1 MDQKNKKKSN
11 IWTNS
16 FFLYGFAALLVGIF
30 QLFQYFNNFPSHS
43 QRPFPL
49 ILVLLPI
56 ILAIFL
62 LTFAVFKRNPHI
74 SKLIQFLEKKK
85 QSVLL
90 ISIAAISMIVFAI
103 SRTASMEDALINFG
117 MSGIGSMFYLCL
129 LIFLIRNILYKS
141 FITHQD
147 SSSRILA
154 ISLLIIAIIW
164 IFMLITRIGLT
175 PDVAYWN
182 VAGVPMMWFS
192 LMMIILMVLIVN
204 RIADRFRGKFNHKL
218 SPALQV
224 VLEIMLVL
232 AIWLIASF
240 IWIKTPYSN
249 SYFLLGPQPPDG
261 YYLPKSDARLMD
273 LGGQYLIIGGKLE
286 TPYFTEKPFYS
297 LFLGLIHFFFGQS
310 YQTVTNIQILFLAFI
325 PVLLYLFGKQLS
337 GKLFGISLAAYAI
350 IKEATS
356 LLFTFKISGSNS
368 RLMMSEVPSALLLI
382 LTAFLIF
389 TWIRR
394 EKPGKA
400 LPLLAGT
407 VLGVAGFVRSNNLV
421 VIALIFVYL
430 VLIWHKQIKSR
441 LPQLMFFVLGIG
453 IAILPWT
460 VYNQINYG
468 KNPLTWKIEAALST
482 RFSPK
487 LDENKN
493 DVPDNTPAITPTSSP
508 SPTDSNTNI
517 IPKFGSK
524 KLASVITHK
533 SSMDFLEDTALIQP
547 SSNPTQ
553 TPLPTEDNSDLIPDP
568 EELSPGKIDE
578 PTSIEKPE
586 TGNTNFYQSN
596 LSMMVGHFLNN
607 QIKSLFVLPFQIYPA
622 HPTTILEQEYWKEPV
637 SWDGEM
643 PLEHILAFS
652 VNLILISLGIATA
665 WKSFKWAGLIPLVIQ
680 ISYYLSNALVRTSG
694 SRYLVPVDWV
704 VYLYFLLGIFTLLRK
719 INLLPEFNPGHQKEG
734 KPSKLP
740 VYLSLALSLLIG
752 FSLPV
757 LNVAFPTLYHNE
769 SKEMVFSRLP
779 IEKIEEE
786 VGINAMDMKEFY
798 DNPKSVF
805 LYGREIYPAYQQNEE
820 IVGGKALTFTLL
832 TPDMHEITIP
842 YGVELTENLPSGED
856 MIALG
861 CQDPETKNVLTYLV
875 YFVQSDKL
883 LWSTSTTFKDICN
896 QSN

>member
-1 MDQKNKKKSN
+1 MDQNNSKKSN

-16 FFLYGFAALLVGIF
+16 LFLYGFAALVVGIY
-30 QLFQYFNNFPSHS
+30 QLFQYFNNFSS
-43 QRPFPL
+43 QTLRPFPL
-49 ILVLLPI
+49 ILVLFPIFLSI
-56 ILAIFL
+56 ILL
-62 LTFAVFKRNPHI
+62 SVAVFKQNPHI
-74 SKLIQFLEKKK
+74 SKLIQYFEKKK
-85 QSVLL
+85 QTVSL
-90 ISIAAISMIVFAI
+90 ISIATLSIIVFAI

-117 MSGIGSMFYLCL
+117 MSGIGSMFYLWL
-129 LIFLIRNILYKS
+129 LIFLIRKVLCKIYS
-141 FITHQD
+141 THQD
-147 SSSRILA
+147 SSSRVLA
-154 ISLLIIAIIW
+154 VSLLIISIVW

-175 PDVAYWN
+175 PDISYWN

-204 RIADRFRGKFNHKL
+204 RIAGRFRDKFNHKL
-218 SPALQV
+218 SPTLQV
-224 VLEIMLVL
+224 VLEVMLVL

-325 PVLLYLFGKQLS
+325 PVLLYLLGKQLS
-337 GKLFGISLAAYAI
+337 GKLFGLSLAAYAI

-368 RLMMSEVPSALLLI
+368 RLMMTEVPSALLLI
-382 LTAFLIF
+382 LTAYLIF
-389 TWIRR
+389 TWIKK

-430 VLIWHKQIKSR
+430 IFIWRKQIKSR
-441 LPQLMFFVLGIG
+441 LPQLLFFVLGIA

-468 KNPLTWKIEAALST
+468 KNPLTWKIQAALST
-482 RFSPK
+482 RF
-487 LDENKN
+487 
-493 DVPDNTPAITPTSSP
+493 
-508 SPTDSNTNI
+508 
-517 IPKFGSK
+517 
-524 KLASVITHK
+524 
-533 SSMDFLEDTALIQP
+533 
-547 SSNPTQ
+547 
-553 TPLPTEDNSDLIPDP
+553 DP
-568 EELSPGKIDE
+568 ELKEIRQEIIEATATVE
-578 PTSIEKPE
+578 PTSIPVPTDDTNDSIPASGIDEPSTVNDNDTAPVDNTE
-586 TGNTNFYQSN
+586 NGNIDFYKSKI
-596 LSMMVGHFLNN
+596 SMVLGHFLNN

-622 HPTTILEQEYWKEPV
+622 HPTTLLEQEYWEEPV

-643 PLEHILAFS
+643 PLEHILAFC
-652 VNLILISLGIATA
+652 VNLILLSLGIATA
-665 WKSFKWAGLIPLVIQ
+665 WKNFRWAGLIPLVIQ
-680 ISYYLSNALVRTSG
+680 MSYYLSNALVRTSG

-719 INLLPEFNPGHQKEG
+719 INLLPEFIPAEQKESE
-734 KPSKLP
+734 PSKLP
-740 VYLSLALSLLIG
+740 LFLSLAFSLLIG

-757 LNVAFPTLYHNE
+757 LNLTFPALYHNE
-769 SKEMVFSRLP
+769 SKEMVLSRLP
-779 IEKIEEE
+779 MEKIENEI
-786 VGINAMDMKEFY
+786 GINAKDMKEFY
-798 DNPKSVF
+798 DNQNTVF
-805 LYGREIYPAYQQNEE
+805 LYGREIYPAFQRTED

-832 TPDMHEITIP
+832 TPDLHEISIP
-842 YGVELTENLPSGED
+842 YGIELTENLPNGED

-875 YFVQSDKL
+875 YFVQSDEL
-883 LWSTSTTFKDICN
+883 LWSTSTTFKDICSQTN
-896 QSN
+896 

>member
-1 MDQKNKKKSN
+1 MDQNNSKKSN

-16 FFLYGFAALLVGIF
+16 LFLYGFAALVVGIY
-30 QLFQYFNNFPSHS
+30 QLFQYFNNFSS
-43 QRPFPL
+43 QTLRPFPL
-49 ILVLLPI
+49 ILVLFPIFLSI
-56 ILAIFL
+56 ILL
-62 LTFAVFKRNPHI
+62 SVAVFKQNPHI
-74 SKLIQFLEKKK
+74 SKLIQYFEKKK
-85 QSVLL
+85 QTVSL
-90 ISIAAISMIVFAI
+90 ISIATLSIIVFAI

-117 MSGIGSMFYLCL
+117 MSGIGSMFYLWL
-129 LIFLIRNILYKS
+129 LIFLIRKVLCKIYS
-141 FITHQD
+141 THQD
-147 SSSRILA
+147 SSSRVLA
-154 ISLLIIAIIW
+154 VSLLIISIVW

-175 PDVAYWN
+175 PDISYWN

-204 RIADRFRGKFNHKL
+204 RIAGRFRDKFNHKL
-218 SPALQV
+218 SPTLQV
-224 VLEIMLVL
+224 VLEVMLVL

-325 PVLLYLFGKQLS
+325 PVLLYLLGKQLS
-337 GKLFGISLAAYAI
+337 GKLFGLSLAAYAI

-368 RLMMSEVPSALLLI
+368 RLMMTEVPSALLLI
-382 LTAFLIF
+382 LTAYLIF
-389 TWIRR
+389 TWIKKV
-394 EKPGKA
+394 KPGKA

-430 VLIWHKQIKSR
+430 IFIWRKQIKSR
-441 LPQLMFFVLGIG
+441 LPQLLFFVLGIA

-468 KNPLTWKIEAALST
+468 KNPLTWKIQAALST
-482 RFSPK
+482 RF
-487 LDENKN
+487 
-493 DVPDNTPAITPTSSP
+493 
-508 SPTDSNTNI
+508 
-517 IPKFGSK
+517 
-524 KLASVITHK
+524 
-533 SSMDFLEDTALIQP
+533 
-547 SSNPTQ
+547 
-553 TPLPTEDNSDLIPDP
+553 DP
-568 EELSPGKIDE
+568 ELKEIRQEIIEATATVE
-578 PTSIEKPE
+578 PTSIPVPTDDTNDSIPASGIDEPSTVNDNDTAPVDNTE
-586 TGNTNFYQSN
+586 NGNIDFYKSKI
-596 LSMMVGHFLNN
+596 SMVLGHFLNN

-622 HPTTILEQEYWKEPV
+622 HPTTLLEQEYWEEPV

-643 PLEHILAFS
+643 PLEHILAFC
-652 VNLILISLGIATA
+652 VNLILLSLGIATA
-665 WKSFKWAGLIPLVIQ
+665 WKNFRWAGLIPLVIQ
-680 ISYYLSNALVRTSG
+680 MSYYLSNALVRTSG

-719 INLLPEFNPGHQKEG
+719 INLLPEFIPAEQKESE
-734 KPSKLP
+734 PSKLP
-740 VYLSLALSLLIG
+740 LFLSLAFSLLIG

-757 LNVAFPTLYHNE
+757 LNLTFPALYHNE
-769 SKEMVFSRLP
+769 SKEMVLSRLP
-779 IEKIEEE
+779 MEKIENEI
-786 VGINAMDMKEFY
+786 GINAKDMKEFY
-798 DNPKSVF
+798 DNQNTVF
-805 LYGREIYPAYQQNEE
+805 LYGREIYPAFQRTED

-832 TPDMHEITIP
+832 TPDLHEISIP
-842 YGVELTENLPSGED
+842 YGIELTENLPNGED

-875 YFVQSDKL
+875 YFVQSDEL
-883 LWSTSTTFKDICN
+883 LWSTSTTFKDICSQTN
-896 QSN
+896 

>member
-1 MDQKNKKKSN
+1 
-11 IWTNS
+11 
-16 FFLYGFAALLVGIF
+16 
-30 QLFQYFNNFPSHS
+30 
-43 QRPFPL
+43 
-49 ILVLLPI
+49 
-56 ILAIFL
+56 
-62 LTFAVFKRNPHI
+62 
-74 SKLIQFLEKKK
+74 
-85 QSVLL
+85 
-90 ISIAAISMIVFAI
+90 
-103 SRTASMEDALINFG
+103 
-117 MSGIGSMFYLCL
+117 
-129 LIFLIRNILYKS
+129 
-141 FITHQD
+141 
-147 SSSRILA
+147 
-154 ISLLIIAIIW
+154 
-164 IFMLITRIGLT
+164 
-175 PDVAYWN
+175 
-182 VAGVPMMWFS
+182 MWFS

-204 RIADRFRGKFNHKL
+204 RIADRFRGKYNHKL

-224 VLEIMLVL
+224 ALEIMLVL

-249 SYFLLGPQPPDG
+249 SYFMLGPQPPDG

-310 YQTVTNIQILFLAFI
+310 YQTVTNIQILFFAFI

-389 TWIRR
+389 AWIRK

-421 VIALIFVYL
+421 VIALIIVYL
-430 VLIWHKQIKSR
+430 ILIWHKQIKSR
-441 LPQLMFFVLGIG
+441 LPQLLFFVLGIA

-460 VYNQINYG
+460 VYTQINYG
-468 KNPLTWKIEAALST
+468 TNPLTWKIQAALST
-482 RFSPK
+482 RFAPE
-487 LDENKN
+487 LNETRQEIIEETAT
-493 DVPDNTPAITPTSSP
+493 VQPTPIPESAITEHS
-508 SPTDSNTNI
+508 
-517 IPKFGSK
+517 
-524 KLASVITHK
+524 
-533 SSMDFLEDTALIQP
+533 TANENDATTIE
-547 SSNPTQ
+547 N
-553 TPLPTEDNSDLIPDP
+553 DDNGNSDFYK
-568 EELSPGKIDE
+568 SKI
-578 PTSIEKPE
+578 
-586 TGNTNFYQSN
+586 
-596 LSMMVGHFLNN
+596 SMVLGHFLNN
-607 QIKSLFVLPFQIYPA
+607 QVKSLFVLPFQVYPA